1 MARQDDSASES
12 ATGGGVETWRRPDP
26 LTDPLP
32 ADDAP
37 STAEV
42 PAIGASTE
50 RDDLDDLAVF
60 SDYRPARTEPRP
72 APTDPWLEHLAP
84 EDLADA
90 RADAAAVRSGRR
102 DLSGAG
108 RRAAAATAN
117 QEPGGLNADSL
128 TAEALLRRRR
138 PRPRSGTKLLVW
150 RATGGKVNLG
160 PSRRDKR
167 QDQLLALTRTPINGC
182 HRLAVISLKG
192 GVGKT
197 TTAAALGAMFS
208 EMRGDRVIAVDA
220 NPDRGTLIER
230 VPRASAATI
239 RDLLNDRHVVTRYAD
254 VRAYTSQSPNRLE
267 VLASD
272 TDPAASQALSEHDY
286 RVAVDILERFYNLI
300 ITDCGTGLLHGAMQ
314 GVLGVASSL
323 VVVSSASLDGARSAS
338 ATLDWL
344 EKHGMEDLARKAV
357 VVISCVRP
365 GAGNVDVRKLEE
377 HFAARCRDVV
387 LIPWDP
393 HLEQGGILDK
403 NELAPE
409 TLKAYHDL
417 AASVGEGFA
426 FADR

>member
-12 ATGGGVETWRRPDP
+12 TTGGGVETWRRPDP

-32 ADDAP
+32 EPEAP
-37 STAEV
+37 TTAEV
-42 PAIGASTE
+42 PVVDRGE

-60 SDYRPARTEPRP
+60 SDYRAPRVESQPRP
-72 APTDPWLEHLAP
+72 VPTDPWLDDLAP
-84 EDLADA
+84 EDTTVDDA
-90 RADAAAVRSGRR
+90 PRGRR
-102 DLSGAG
+102 DLSGIRPASP
-108 RRAAAATAN
+108 ATAD
-117 QEPGGLNADSL
+117 EPAGLSADSL
-128 TAEALLRRRR
+128 TAEMLLRRRR
-138 PRPRSGTKLLVW
+138 PRPRSGAKRVVW

-160 PSRRDKR
+160 PSRRDR
-167 QDQLLALTRTPINGC
+167 AHDRLLSLTRTPIVGC

-208 EMRGDRVIAVDA
+208 ELRGDRVIAVDA

-230 VPRASAATI
+230 VPRESAATI

-344 EKHGMEDLARKAV
+344 EKHGLGDLAKQAV

-365 GAGNVDVRKLEE
+365 GSGNIDVRKLEE
-377 HFAARCRDVV
+377 HFAARCRDVI
-387 LIPWDP
+387 LIPYDP
-393 HLEQGGILDK
+393 HLEAGGILEK
-403 NELAPE
+403 SELAPE
-409 TLKAYHDL
+409 TLKAYADL
-417 AASVGEGFA
+417 AAAVGEGFGIA
-426 FADR
+426 GR

>member
-12 ATGGGVETWRRPDP
+12 PTGGGVETWRRPDP

-32 ADDAP
+32 ADAAP
-37 STAEV
+37 STAEI
-42 PAIGASTE
+42 PAAGASPD
-50 RDDLDDLAVF
+50 RDDLEDLAVF

-84 EDLADA
+84 EDLAEA
-90 RADAAAVRSGRR
+90 RSEAAAVRNGRR
-102 DLSGAG
+102 DLSGVRG
-108 RRAAAATAN
+108 PGAAPA
-117 QEPGGLNADSL
+117 PGALNADSL

-138 PRPRSGTKLLVW
+138 PRPRSGVKHLVW

-160 PSRRDKR
+160 PSRKDKR

-230 VPRASAATI
+230 VPRQSAATI
-239 RDLLNDRHVVTRYAD
+239 RDLLTDRHVVTRYAD

-286 RVAVDILERFYNLI
+286 RVTVDILERFYNLI

-344 EKHGMEDLARKAV
+344 EKHGMDDLARQAV

-377 HFAARCRDVV
+377 HFAARCRDVI

-393 HLEQGGILDK
+393 HLEQGGILEK

-409 TLKAYHDL
+409 TLKAYQDL

-426 FADR
+426 LTDR